1 MKSYLL
7 LSIARIR
14 IVDEYALP
22 APWRSWV
29 DPRPPI
35 VDPRTADDPDGGMG
49 QLELG
54 CVRDPSSENHVLF
67 RQKNE
72 F

>member
-14 IVDEYALP
+14 IADDYALP
-22 APWRSWV
+22 VPWRSWV

-35 VDPRTADDPDGGMG
+35 VDPRTADDPVGRTCIGRGKDTRSTW
-49 QLELG
+49 
-54 CVRDPSSENHVLF
+54 VRT
-67 RQKNE
+67 
-72 F
+72 